1 MEQVPVFGAFDCPD
15 AGQST
20 PRRGRSTTAIQALNL
35 FNSPFVADQSE
46 KFAARIVATGATS
59 PEAQVSSAFELSL
72 GRKPS
77 QTEKVSAEAA
87 VREHGLPTLC
97 RVLFNSSEFL
107 FIP

>member
-1 MEQVPVFGAFDCPD
+1 M
-15 AGQST
+15 

-35 FNSPFVADQSE
+35 FNSPFVNDRAE
-46 KFAARIVATGATS
+46 KFAARVVAAGAKS
-59 PEAQVSSAFELSL
+59 PEAQVDSAFEISL

-77 QTEKVSAEAA
+77 ETEKIAAEAV
-87 VREHGLPTLC
+87 VREHGLATLC